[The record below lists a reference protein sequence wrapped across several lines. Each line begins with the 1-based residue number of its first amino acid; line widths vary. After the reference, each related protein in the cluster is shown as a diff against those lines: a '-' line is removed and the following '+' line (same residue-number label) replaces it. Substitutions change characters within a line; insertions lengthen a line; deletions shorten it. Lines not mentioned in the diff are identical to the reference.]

1 MMISIHHLKSQTS
14 LNWRCNMTVQDL
26 LQKLEEC
33 RYNVEDSSDDRM
45 RNTFDTLNEV
55 ISDIENDGLE
65 MDEFFSSGRNR
76 GRYDG

>member
-1 MMISIHHLKSQTS
+1 
-14 LNWRCNMTVQDL
+14 MTVQEL

-33 RYNVEDSSDDRM
+33 RYNVEDSNDDRV
-45 RNTFDTLNEV
+45 RDTFDTLNEI